1 VNLEERFRFAV
12 AKSDFQLPTLP
23 ASTQRVLA
31 AFGPDSTANSVAKAV
46 EGDPS
51 LSARV
56 MKLANSAFY
65 KGAAP
70 ARTVVQGVVRVGM
83 RSVQNLVHAE
93 AQKPFYASRHPRIAD
108 YLAKLWTHSIC
119 TALAAQD
126 LALKTRSGEAPVAFL
141 AGLLHDVGKT
151 ALLPLLP
158 LPKTD
163 AEPWPPEDELEVV
176 HCRAGQHLLQK
187 WNLPGDIGA
196 AILSHHSP
204 NPVGTNARFVATIA
218 LANALAHGAG
228 MAPAPDPVAMAS
240 AVDWARIAGISDPD
254 LAVISG
260 TLAARAKEL
269 SEVLGA

>member
-1 VNLEERFRFAV
+1 VKLEERFRLAV
-12 AKSDFQLPTLP
+12 AKSDFQLPMLP

-51 LSARV
+51 ISARV

-83 RSVQNLVHAE
+83 RSVQNLVNAE
-93 AQKPFYASRHPRIAD
+93 AQKPLYASRDPRIAA
-108 YLAKLWTHSIC
+108 YLGKLWTHSIC
-119 TALAAQD
+119 TAVAAQE
-126 LALKTRSGEAPVAFL
+126 LALKARSGEAPVAFL

-158 LPKTD
+158 LPKSD
-163 AEPWPPEDELEVV
+163 AEPWPPEDELELV

-196 AILSHHSP
+196 AILSHHAKS
-204 NPVGTNARFVATIA
+204 PVGSNARFVATIA
-218 LANALAHGAG
+218 LANALAHAVG
-228 MAPAPDPVAMAS
+228 MAPAPDPVATA
-240 AVDWARIAGISDPD
+240 AAPDWARLVGIGDAD
-254 LAVISG
+254 LAVITE
-260 TLAARAKEL
+260 TLAARAGEL
-269 SEVLGA
+269 SEALAG

>member
-1 VNLEERFRFAV
+1 MKLEERFRLAV

-46 EGDPS
+46 EADPS
-51 LSARV
+51 ISARV

-70 ARTVVQGVVRVGM
+70 ARSVIQGVVRVGM

-93 AQKPFYASRHPRIAD
+93 AQKPFYASRDPRIAE
-108 YLAKLWTHSIC
+108 YLQKLWSHSIC
-119 TALAAQD
+119 SAVAAQD
-126 LALKTRSGEAPVAFL
+126 LALKTRSGEPAVAFL

-158 LPKTD
+158 LPKTEGE
-163 AEPWPPEDELEVV
+163 AWPPEDELEVV

-187 WNLPGDIGA
+187 WNLPGDISA

-204 NPVGTNARFVATIA
+204 NPVGANARFVATIA
-218 LANALAHGAG
+218 LSNALAHGVG
-228 MAPAPDPVAMAS
+228 MAPAPNPATMA
-240 AVDWARIAGISDPD
+240 AAAEWARVVGISDAD
-254 LAVISG
+254 LAAISE
-260 TLAARAKEL
+260 TLADQAKEL
-269 SEVLGA
+269 SEVLLP